1 MEMEEIFQ
9 IDSKDI
15 GRKMEVI
22 LIAQQK
28 LILRQKFSM
37 ITGVGKGSHFIRE
50 QAKDYLSSMVD
61 SYQKK
66 YAYLS
71 VNGGGCSGFT
81 YKWDMVD
88 NDENGTVIDDLLV
101 LDQMAEMFVM
111 GCTVDYVKELGGS
124 YLKVINP
131 NAKAQCGC
139 GESFGV

>member
-1 MEMEEIFQ
+1 
-9 IDSKDI
+9 
-15 GRKMEVI
+15 
-22 LIAQQK
+22 
-28 LILRQKFSM
+28 
-37 ITGVGKGSHFIRE
+37 
-50 QAKDYLSSMVD
+50 MVD

>member
-1 MEMEEIFQ
+1 
-9 IDSKDI
+9 
-15 GRKMEVI
+15 
-22 LIAQQK
+22 
-28 LILRQKFSM
+28 
-37 ITGVGKGSHFIRE
+37 
-50 QAKDYLSSMVD
+50 MVD

-88 NDENGTVIDDLLV
+88 TDENGTVIDDLLV

>member
-1 MEMEEIFQ
+1 
-9 IDSKDI
+9 
-15 GRKMEVI
+15 
-22 LIAQQK
+22 
-28 LILRQKFSM
+28 M
-37 ITGVGKGSHFIRE
+37 INLTE
-50 QAKDYLSSMVD
+50 QAKDYQSSMVD
-61 SYQKK
+61 SYEKK

>member
-1 MEMEEIFQ
+1 MTIY
-9 IDSKDI
+9 
-15 GRKMEVI
+15 
-22 LIAQQK
+22 LYWQK
-28 LILRQKFSM
+28 LSTTLPKHGKKKM
-37 ITGVGKGSHFIRE
+37 INLTE

-88 NDENGTVIDDLLV
+88 TDENGTVIDDLLV

-139 GESFGV
+139 GESFGVQT

>member
-1 MEMEEIFQ
+1 
-9 IDSKDI
+9 
-15 GRKMEVI
+15 
-22 LIAQQK
+22 
-28 LILRQKFSM
+28 M
-37 ITGVGKGSHFIRE
+37 INLTE
-50 QAKDYLSSMVD
+50 QAKDYLLSMVD

>member
-1 MEMEEIFQ
+1 
-9 IDSKDI
+9 
-15 GRKMEVI
+15 
-22 LIAQQK
+22 
-28 LILRQKFSM
+28 
-37 ITGVGKGSHFIRE
+37 
-50 QAKDYLSSMVD
+50 MVD

-66 YAYLS
+66 YSYLS

-88 NDENGTVIDDLLV
+88 SDENGTVIDDLLV